1 MSIYMAQGI
10 CVGLKD
16 ELVEYTK
23 DGKVQSF
30 QSVSVALNSFDL
42 MGEPVTI
49 GITEEQKAKFKP
61 LQSYR
66 FPIEI
71 SAYLTKGG
79 AAVSQIR
86 IPKNSPI
93 EQINPTNPA
102 ANQGTP
108 PPSK

>member
-16 ELVEYTK
+16 EIVEFTK
-23 DGKVQSF
+23 DGKAQSF
-30 QSVSVALNSFDL
+30 QSLSVAINSFDL

-49 GITEEQKAKFKP
+49 GITEDQKARFKP

-71 SAYLTKGG
+71 SAYLSKGG

-86 IPKNSPI
+86 IPKNAPI

-102 ANQGTP
+102 ANQSTP
-108 PPSK
+108 PAGK

>member
-16 ELVEYTK
+16 EIVEYTK
-23 DGKVQSF
+23 DGKTQSF
-30 QSVSVALNSFDL
+30 QSVSVSMNSFDML
-42 MGEPVTI
+42 GEPVTI
-49 GITEEQKAKFKP
+49 GITEDQKASFKP

-66 FPIEI
+66 FPIEV

-86 IPKNSPI
+86 IPKNSRI
-93 EQINPTNPA
+93 EQLNTTTPA
-102 ANQGTP
+102 ANPGASQG
-108 PPSK
+108 K